1 MDLSELIMHIQQLT
15 PQLAFTCCV
24 VNGSIMTLKEIE
36 DMGYE
41 EFCYR
46 SRINIPLKLYKYFPD
61 KEVFDKMGNKVNY
74 SNIALKNNTVYMQEP
89 RLFDDIYDSD
99 INIDFYQYQKYRLM
113 EYCRRCGLVI
123 DDGKSTEEIGT
134 ELLKI
139 IIKSIENNNDFSHI
153 FSTEGASQIESLT
166 NEIFKNK
173 IIVGLENNKDIG
185 QVVFKIM
192 EQEYQDYVKE
202 LKNTFRISC
211 FATTPFSQL
220 MWGGAYANCHHGFC
234 IEYTVLPNDKKYKD
248 IFYSLFP
255 MVYCKTR
262 PNITKKLVS
271 WKDRDKTE
279 EYLWDIYFNG
289 TLRKSID
296 WVFQNEWRL
305 LMPFKKKND
314 NDYNIEFFPITKVY
328 LGNRMERERRKEI
341 MDFCND
347 SNIPYVGVMKNSDVY
362 EMQECSLKCEECFK
376 YKSSQN

>member
-61 KEVFDKMGNKVNY
+61 KEVVDKMGNKVNY

-211 FATTPFSQL
+211 FATTYF
-220 MWGGAYANCHHGFC
+220 
-234 IEYTVLPNDKKYKD
+234 
-248 IFYSLFP
+248 
-255 MVYCKTR
+255 
-262 PNITKKLVS
+262 
-271 WKDRDKTE
+271 
-279 EYLWDIYFNG
+279 LWYIVKHDLILQRN
-289 TLRKSID
+289 
-296 WVFQNEWRL
+296 
-305 LMPFKKKND
+305 
-314 NDYNIEFFPITKVY
+314 
-328 LGNRMERERRKEI
+328 
-341 MDFCND
+341 
-347 SNIPYVGVMKNSDVY
+347 
-362 EMQECSLKCEECFK
+362 
-376 YKSSQN
+376 